1 MADNYEREDMFDLK
15 IVNGTVIDGSGGAA
29 QQLNIAVQD
38 GKIVAIGECAGAA
51 REEIDAAGAIV
62 TPGFVDVHTHYDGQI
77 SWDEELKP
85 SVNHGVTTAVLGNCG
100 VGFAPCRASD
110 RDALI
115 KLMEGV
121 EDIPGTALHE
131 GIQWNWETFPEY
143 MDAIDQQPHTIDFAV
158 LIPHDPVRVYAMGE
172 RAVFDQAATPED
184 IARMRDIVREAME
197 AGAIGFSTGRSDV
210 HKTSE
215 GEWTPASE
223 ASKDELVG
231 IATAFQG
238 LDYGVLQAV
247 NDFDMVRPEDN
258 FDKEFELMEAYFRA
272 SGGRPGSMSLM
283 QRDFAPDDWLKIIAR
298 SEALNADGLDIS
310 LQVAPRAIGV
320 FNGLNCTFHPLMA
333 HPSYIQIRE
342 KSLAERV
349 AIMRDPEFR
358 AQLLSEQSVPLAGP
372 GSPVPPLV
380 DLMIAQYPQLAE
392 KMFTLELDG
401 KVDYEQGNATSI
413 AGMARAEG
421 VSLWEKTYDLL
432 LEDEGRALIYYPVY
446 NYTEMNY
453 DNVYTM
459 LQHPKALPGLSDGG
473 AHVGTIC
480 DASFPTY
487 LLSYWTRDRADKNR
501 PSIKLERA
509 IQMLTADGADYL
521 GLNDRGRLAVGL
533 RADINI
539 IDYPNLSLGVPQMVQ
554 DLPAGGQRLLQP
566 VSGYKATF
574 VAGQQVVKDD
584 VVQSARPGRLVRSGK
599 AQRCAA

>member
-1 MADNYEREDMFDLK
+1 MFDLK
-15 IVNGTVIDGSGGAA
+15 IINGQVYDGNGGQAVTT
-29 QQLNIAVQD
+29 NIAVKD
-38 GKIVAIGECAGAA
+38 GKIAEIGACDGAA
-51 REEIDAAGAIV
+51 ARVLDAQGAIV

-100 VGFAPCRASD
+100 VGFAPCRSTD

-115 KLMEGV
+115 RLMEGV

-131 GIQWNWETFPEY
+131 GIQWDWETFPEY
-143 MDAIDQQPHTIDFAV
+143 MDAIDKLPHTIDFAV
-158 LIPHDPVRVYAMGE
+158 LVPHDPVRVYAMGE
-172 RAVFDQAATPED
+172 RAVFDQPATAED
-184 IARMRDIVREAME
+184 ISEMQRIVREAME

-210 HKTSE
+210 HKSAD

-231 IATAFQG
+231 IASAFKG
-238 LDYGVLQAV
+238 LNYGVLQAV

-258 FDKEFELMEAYFRA
+258 FEQEFELMEAYFKA

-283 QRDFAPDDWLKIIAR
+283 QRDFAPDDWQKIIQR
-298 SEALNADGLDIS
+298 SEALNAAGLDIS

-320 FNGLNCTFHPLMA
+320 FVGLNCTFHPLMA
-333 HPSYIQIRE
+333 HPSYLAIRD
-342 KSLAERV
+342 KPLHERV
-349 AIMRDPEFR
+349 ALMRNPEFR
-358 AQLLSEQSVPLAGP
+358 TQLLSEEPVTLAGP

-380 DLMIAQYPQLAE
+380 DMMIAQYLQLAE
-392 KMFTLELDG
+392 KMFKLEQDG
-401 KVDYEQGNATSI
+401 RVDYEQGNATSI
-413 AGMARAEG
+413 AGMARANA
-421 VSLWEKTYDLL
+421 VSIWEQTYDIL
-432 LEDEGRALIYYPVY
+432 LEDDGKALIYYPVY

-459 LQHPKALPGLSDGG
+459 LTHPQALPGLSDGG

-487 LLSYWTRDRADKNR
+487 LLSYWTRDRAAKQR
-501 PSIKLERA
+501 PSIALSRA

-521 GLNDRGRLAVGL
+521 GLADRGRLQVGL
-533 RADINI
+533 RADINV
-539 IDYPNLSLGVPQMVQ
+539 IDYENLSLGVPQMVQ

-566 VSGYKATF
+566 VSGYRATF
-574 VAGQQVVKDD
+574 VAGEQVIENDL
-584 VVQSARPGRLVRSGK
+584 VQAARPGRLVRANQASV
-599 AQRCAA
+599 AA